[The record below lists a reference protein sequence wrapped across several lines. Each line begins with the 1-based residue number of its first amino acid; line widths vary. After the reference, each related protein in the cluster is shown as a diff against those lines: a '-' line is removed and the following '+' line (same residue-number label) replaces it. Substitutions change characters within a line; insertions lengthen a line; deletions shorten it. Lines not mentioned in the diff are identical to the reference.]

1 MIGTD
6 GSPLLWAAP
15 WLMVSVVCSLS
26 GTLGYSLA
34 GAGTV
39 VGGKFV
45 INALEQQCY
54 LGSMPRDG
62 IIGTRKHIFLIREL
76 CLSLK
81 DSGPFFLI
89 ILLFL
94 SWDATLCTSGT
105 LWSSCSPVILVAR
118 WGTLAGATFSLEVLG
133 AAR

>member
-6 GSPLLWAAP
+6 RSPSLWAAP
-15 WLMVSVVCSLS
+15 WLWLMVSVVCSLS

-62 IIGTRKHIFLIREL
+62 IIGTRKHIF
-76 CLSLK
+76 
-81 DSGPFFLI
+81 
-89 ILLFL
+89 
-94 SWDATLCTSGT
+94 
-105 LWSSCSPVILVAR
+105 
-118 WGTLAGATFSLEVLG
+118 
-133 AAR
+133 